1 MKIPYK
7 ETKIIVES
15 LKAYHQIL
23 RNKEYRSPDE
33 LRMFNGLTPI
43 IHSIEDATND
53 LKKYNEGQANNKL
66 PIVEDDCEV
75 CD

>member
-23 RNKEYRSPDE
+23 SNKEYRSPDE
-33 LRMFNGLTPI
+33 LRMFNGLTPVI
-43 IHSIEDATND
+43 RSIEEATND
-53 LKKYNEGQANNKL
+53 LKKYNEGQANNEL
-66 PIVEDDCEV
+66 PIVEDDCEI